1 MRKVEVKP
9 AIIMALGTVTKH
21 FEKWIDKLDLDQT
34 SEALHKL
41 CLLGTTRI
49 IRKVLDMKSEKKR
62 KKKLQYLRK
71 LFGVCY
77 CAIFY
82 LEITSDLRGKEIII
96 IIIIVIINHNSYMK
110 TKTIT
115 VIVGAPGMIKRET
128 QKYVH
133 KIPGNLSPTE
143 IQEKMLKSTA
153 QIFRTT
159 FSL

>member
-1 MRKVEVKP
+1 MRKVEVIP

-21 FEKWIDKLDLDQT
+21 FEKWLDKLDLDQT

-71 LFGVCY
+71 LFRVCY

-82 LEITSDLRGKEIII
+82 LEITSDLRGKEI

>member
-1 MRKVEVKP
+1 MRKVEVIP

-82 LEITSDLRGKEIII
+82 LEITSDLRGKEIIM
-96 IIIIVIINHNSYMK
+96 IIVIINHNSYMK

-128 QKYVH
+128 QKYVQ

>member
-1 MRKVEVKP
+1 M
-9 AIIMALGTVTKH
+9 
-21 FEKWIDKLDLDQT
+21 
-34 SEALHKL
+34 
-41 CLLGTTRI
+41 
-49 IRKVLDMKSEKKR
+49 LDMKSEKKR

-77 CAIFY
+77 CAVFY
-82 LEITSDLRGKEIII
+82 LEITSDLRGKEII

>member
-1 MRKVEVKP
+1 M
-9 AIIMALGTVTKH
+9 
-21 FEKWIDKLDLDQT
+21 
-34 SEALHKL
+34 
-41 CLLGTTRI
+41 
-49 IRKVLDMKSEKKR
+49 LDMKSEKKR

-82 LEITSDLRGKEIII
+82 LEITSDLRGKEI

-133 KIPGNLSPTE
+133 KIPGNLSPM
-143 IQEKMLKSTA
+143 KFKKKC
-153 QIFRTT
+153 
-159 FSL
+159 

>member
-1 MRKVEVKP
+1 
-9 AIIMALGTVTKH
+9 
-21 FEKWIDKLDLDQT
+21 
-34 SEALHKL
+34 
-41 CLLGTTRI
+41 
-49 IRKVLDMKSEKKR
+49 
-62 KKKLQYLRK
+62 
-71 LFGVCY
+71 
-77 CAIFY
+77 
-82 LEITSDLRGKEIII
+82 
-96 IIIIVIINHNSYMK
+96 MK

-133 KIPGNLSPTE
+133 KIPENLSPTE

>member
-1 MRKVEVKP
+1 MRKVEVIP

-96 IIIIVIINHNSYMK
+96 IIVIINHNSYVK

>member
-1 MRKVEVKP
+1 MRKVEVIP

-96 IIIIVIINHNSYMK
+96 IIVIINHNSYMK

>member
-96 IIIIVIINHNSYMK
+96 IIVIINHNSYVK

>member
-1 MRKVEVKP
+1 MRNVEVIP

-96 IIIIVIINHNSYMK
+96 IIVIINHNSYMK

>member
-1 MRKVEVKP
+1 MRKVEVIP

-77 CAIFY
+77 CAVFY
-82 LEITSDLRGKEIII
+82 LEITSDLRGKEII

>member
-1 MRKVEVKP
+1 MRKVEVIQ

-96 IIIIVIINHNSYMK
+96 IIVIINHNSYMK

-133 KIPGNLSPTE
+133 KIPGNLSPM
-143 IQEKMLKSTA
+143 KFKKKC
-153 QIFRTT
+153 
-159 FSL
+159 

>member
-1 MRKVEVKP
+1 MRKVEVIP
-9 AIIMALGTVTKH
+9 AIIMALGTVTKI

-96 IIIIVIINHNSYMK
+96 IIIVIINHNSYMK

-115 VIVGAPGMIKRET
+115 VIVGVPSMIKWET
-128 QKYVH
+128 QRYVH

-143 IQEKMLKSTA
+143 IQEKM
-153 QIFRTT
+153 
-159 FSL
+159 

>member
-96 IIIIVIINHNSYMK
+96 IIVIINHSSYMK

>member
-1 MRKVEVKP
+1 MRNVEVIP

-41 CLLGTTRI
+41 CVLGTTRI

-82 LEITSDLRGKEIII
+82 LEITSDLRGKEI

>member
-77 CAIFY
+77 CAVFY
-82 LEITSDLRGKEIII
+82 LEITSDLRGKEI

-133 KIPGNLSPTE
+133 KIPGNLSPM
-143 IQEKMLKSTA
+143 KFKKKC
-153 QIFRTT
+153 
-159 FSL
+159 

>member
-1 MRKVEVKP
+1 MV
-9 AIIMALGTVTKH
+9 LGTVTKH

-96 IIIIVIINHNSYMK
+96 IIVIINHNSYMK

>member
-1 MRKVEVKP
+1 
-9 AIIMALGTVTKH
+9 
-21 FEKWIDKLDLDQT
+21 
-34 SEALHKL
+34 
-41 CLLGTTRI
+41 
-49 IRKVLDMKSEKKR
+49 MKSEKKR

-96 IIIIVIINHNSYMK
+96 IIVIINHNSYMK

-115 VIVGAPGMIKRET
+115 VTVGAPGMIKRET

>member
-1 MRKVEVKP
+1 M
-9 AIIMALGTVTKH
+9 
-21 FEKWIDKLDLDQT
+21 
-34 SEALHKL
+34 
-41 CLLGTTRI
+41 
-49 IRKVLDMKSEKKR
+49 LDMKSEKKR

-71 LFGVCY
+71 LFRVCY

-115 VIVGAPGMIKRET
+115 VIVGAPGLIKRET

>member
-96 IIIIVIINHNSYMK
+96 IIVIINHNSYMK

-133 KIPGNLSPTE
+133 KISGNLSPTE

>member
-1 MRKVEVKP
+1 MRKVEVIP
-9 AIIMALGTVTKH
+9 AIIMALGTVTKI

-96 IIIIVIINHNSYMK
+96 IIVIINHNSYVK

>member
-1 MRKVEVKP
+1 MRKVEVIP

-21 FEKWIDKLDLDQT
+21 FEKWLDKLDLDQT

-96 IIIIVIINHNSYMK
+96 IIVIINHNSYMK